1 MVLEKNINIVVESY
15 NIKNRPK
22 IKIKTIIKTF
32 LFLIKNLTTNEGKF
46 SLAPKLSRPIIEDT
60 NPFSLPI
67 FKNLAFL

>member
-1 MVLEKNINIVVESY
+1 MVLEKNINIVVGSY

-46 SLAPKLSRPIIEDT
+46 SLLPSLSGLLIELSGDKK
-60 NPFSLPI
+60 I
-67 FKNLAFL
+67 EKY